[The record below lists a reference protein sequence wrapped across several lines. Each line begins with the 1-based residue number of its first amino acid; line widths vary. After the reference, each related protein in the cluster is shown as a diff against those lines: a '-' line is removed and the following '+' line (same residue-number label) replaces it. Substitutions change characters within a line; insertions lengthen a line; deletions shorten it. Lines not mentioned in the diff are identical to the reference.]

1 MLVFNLDKSRT
12 DEFYQEFF
20 SKSVDPKVEKA
31 ERVVIGGVSENGG
44 KNFEGMYLATFSNS
58 EQAKNFVEIDLLLK
72 HLDVGLLP
80 VKKVRLLSPEEKEK
94 FNFFCRFS

>member
-58 EQAKNFVEIDLLLK
+58 EQAKSFVELDLLLK
-72 HLDVGLLP
+72 HQDVGLLP
-80 VKKVRLLSPEEKEK
+80 AKKVKILTQT
-94 FNFFCRFS
+94 